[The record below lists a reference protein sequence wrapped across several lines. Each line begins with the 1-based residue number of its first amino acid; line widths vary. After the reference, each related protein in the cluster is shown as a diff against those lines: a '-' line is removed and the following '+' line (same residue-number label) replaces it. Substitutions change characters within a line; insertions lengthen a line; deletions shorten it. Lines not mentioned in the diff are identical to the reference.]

1 MRTDNVGFFWADAF
15 EVKTKKEGKAK
26 PIKVIPEKVWLND
39 DYLPGLAQA
48 KAMPGMKFLNNE
60 ELIQLRASGDK
71 MLFDI
76 ECYPNYFLASFRS
89 YLTGKAIYFELGGDK
104 DFDPDLVKWIL
115 ANFTIVGFNSLNY
128 DLPIVSLAIAG
139 KSMEKLKQAT
149 DDIILRGMR
158 RHEIMRNY
166 RTKLVQCDMIDLMG
180 LTPLAPS
187 LKTCSGRLHTPKM
200 QDLPFEPSKI
210 LNDDQKAIVRWYN
223 LNGDLTATGF
233 LYHRLKSHI
242 ELREAMS
249 ADYGMD
255 LRSKS
260 DPQIAETIIGAEYT
274 KITGE
279 RPTRSEVSI
288 GAIHQY
294 IPPAFIQFQSPLL
307 QWALKIVTESE
318 YIIDDKGRIGLPKA
332 VKALKLE
339 INGSIYRMGIGGL
352 HSSEKSSC
360 HVATDLIGY
369 HDLDVTSYYP
379 RTILNSGLFPS
390 NLGPIFLRIYDGV
403 VVKRVH
409 AKEAHIKVTANGL
422 KIVINGTF
430 GKMGSKYSIIYAPAL
445 LIHVTLTGQLSLLM
459 LIEAYELVGLHVISA
474 NTDGII
480 VECSKSQI
488 PLMTEVKA
496 WWERVTG
503 YETEETSYK
512 AVYSRD
518 VNNYIAV
525 KTNGDAKCK
534 GVFYNPFLD
543 EDPRKALE
551 HNPSNTICSDA
562 VVAYL
567 TKGIPL
573 KDTIE
578 GCKDITAFLTVRRAK
593 GGAVKIWE
601 DGRIEYLGKAVRWYY
616 STEVKGAIIGAESG
630 DRVANTEDS
639 RPVMDLP
646 QGFPEDV
653 DIARYIQE
661 SSEML
666 TDLGL

>member
-1 MRTDNVGFFWADAF
+1 MRIDNVGFFWADAF
-15 EVKTKKEGKAK
+15 EVKTKKEGKLK

-39 DYLPGLAQA
+39 DYLPGLAEA
-48 KAMPGMKFLNNE
+48 KAMPGMKFLNRE
-60 ELIQLRASGDK
+60 ELTKLQASGDR

-76 ECYPNYFLASFRS
+76 ECYSNYFLASFRS
-89 YLTGKAIYFELGGDK
+89 YLTGKAIYFELGGK
-104 DFDPDLVKWIL
+104 KEFESELIRWIL
-115 ANFTIVGFNSLNY
+115 TNFTIIGFNSLNY
-128 DLPIVSLAIAG
+128 DLPIISLAVAG

-166 RTKLVQCDMIDLMG
+166 KTKLIQCDMIDLMG

-187 LKTCSGRLHTPKM
+187 LKTCAGRLHVPKM
-200 QDLPFEPSKI
+200 QDLPFEPSKV
-210 LNDDQKAIVRWYN
+210 LNEDQKAIVRWYN

-249 ADYGMD
+249 ADYGID

-260 DPQIAETIIGAEYT
+260 DPQIAETVIGAEYT

-279 RPTRSEVSI
+279 RPVRAEASV
-288 GAIHQY
+288 GAIHRY
-294 IPPAFIQFQSPLL
+294 IPPAFIRYQSPLL

-318 YIIDDKGRIGLPKA
+318 YIVDEKGRIGLPKA

-352 HSSEKSSC
+352 HSSEKSIC
-360 HVATDLIGY
+360 HIATDETNY
-369 HDLDVTSYYP
+369 YDLDVTSYYP
-379 RTILNSGLFPS
+379 RTILNSGLFPV
-390 NLGPIFLRIYDGV
+390 NLGPVFLRIYDGIV
-403 VVKRVH
+403 TKRVH
-409 AKEAHIKVTANGL
+409 AKELHIKVSANGL

-445 LIHVTLTGQLSLLM
+445 LIYVTLTGQLSLLM
-459 LIEAYELVGLHVISA
+459 LIEAYELAGLHVISA

-480 VECSKSQI
+480 VECRTDQI
-488 PLMTEVKA
+488 QLMNEIKT
-496 WWERVTG
+496 WWEKETG
-503 YETEETSYK
+503 YETEKTDYK

-518 VNNYIAV
+518 VNNYIAI
-525 KTNGDAKCK
+525 KTDGKAKCK
-534 GVFYNPFLD
+534 GVFYNPFSD

-562 VVAYL
+562 VVNYL

-578 GCKDITAFLTVRRAK
+578 GRKDLTAFLTVRRAK
-593 GGAVKIWE
+593 GGAVKIWDDE
-601 DGRIEYLGKAVRWYY
+601 KIEYLGKAVRWYY

-630 DRVANTEDS
+630 DRVANTENS
-639 RPVMDLP
+639 RPVMELP

-653 DIARYIQE
+653 DTLRYVQE
-661 SSEML
+661 ATDML